1 MKIKAIAPWFGGKR
15 TMAPDIVKQIGPHE
29 VYWEPFCGSMAVL
42 MAKPV
47 CRMETVNDL
56 HRDLINLAR
65 VIRDPVAGAMFY
77 RRLRRV
83 WACDDSFRA
92 ARGLL
97 LQEGGPVGDLDVGRA
112 ENYFIQSWLGMSG
125 IAGSLAGE
133 DGGRGIA
140 RRFTSAGGDSP
151 TRFESAIS
159 SIPEWRARMRGI
171 MILNGDAF
179 EIISR
184 IEDKE
189 GTVIYADPPYIEKS
203 EAYRHD
209 FFGDDHQRL
218 ADLLG
223 RFKRTRV
230 VLSYYEHP
238 EIDVM
243 YPTWN
248 KIDCSRSKIIS
259 NAGNGEYRGPTKA
272 PEVLIVNGPAY

>member
-1 MKIKAIAPWFGGKR
+1 
-15 TMAPDIVKQIGPHE
+15 
-29 VYWEPFCGSMAVL
+29 
-42 MAKPV
+42 
-47 CRMETVNDL
+47 
-56 HRDLINLAR
+56 
-65 VIRDPVAGAMFY
+65 
-77 RRLRRV
+77 
-83 WACDDSFRA
+83 
-92 ARGLL
+92 
-97 LQEGGPVGDLDVGRA
+97 
-112 ENYFIQSWLGMSG
+112 
-125 IAGSLAGE
+125 
-133 DGGRGIA
+133 
-140 RRFTSAGGDSP
+140 
-151 TRFESAIS
+151 
-159 SIPEWRARMRGI
+159 